1 MLRNQ
6 NRMSP
11 RLVGKTLLEAQLT
24 RGFVDLAG
32 TDLTGDIELP
42 GEWINRHLA
51 DLAAS
56 GKTAPVVGASVAFLD
71 DNRAVLLLVLD
82 RFPLPRRVE
91 VPIAVSRI
99 SPDPSGAAVELGL
112 EPAPWLRIVLPLL
125 ASRARAQ
132 GLRWEG
138 NRLVLRLADLVGDP
152 RIEAILRHVRALQ
165 WSTSP
170 GCLIVRF
177 EWNVEAP
184 VVH

>member
-1 MLRNQ
+1 MLENQ
-6 NRMSP
+6 
-11 RLVGKTLLEAQLT
+11 LAG
-24 RGFVDLAG
+24 GFGDFVG
-32 TDLTGDIELP
+32 TDLTADIELP

-51 DLAAS
+51 DLFAT
-56 GKTAPVVGASVAFLD
+56 GKTAPVVGASVALLD

-99 SPDPSGAAVELGL
+99 SPDPRAATVELGL
-112 EPAPWLRIVLPLL
+112 EPAPWLRILLPLL
-125 ASRARAQ
+125 ASRARTQ
-132 GLRWEG
+132 GLWWEG

-152 RIEAILRHVRALQ
+152 RIEAALRHVRVLQ

-170 GCLIVRF
+170 GCLSIRF